1 MQNHQ
6 ENPAT
11 LEEIVFQNRNKS
23 YGAYSLRTDY
33 QNVIKKSLL
42 IGISIFGLA
51 VLTPMLWAK
60 VESKMERQIIA
71 TVIDVEIAEPPKE
84 IEQPKI
90 ETPPPIEPDPIVI
103 RSQIRFTEPKIVDD
117 SQVTELPPDDDELN
131 KAVNIGTE
139 NLIGKDEPIPTEDP
153 DAIKATQPEMP
164 VAVETE
170 EKDKVFIS
178 VEQNPEFAGGMNA
191 LLKFL
196 QKNLRYPSPAV
207 NANVMGKVYMQFLV
221 GQDGNISK
229 VDVVK
234 GIGFGCDEEAERVV
248 KLMPKWSP
256 GRQSGRAVAVK
267 FTLPISFQL
276 TE

>member
-6 ENPAT
+6 EVPAT

-23 YGAYSLRTDY
+23 YGAYSLRIDY

-42 IGISIFGLA
+42 IGIIIFGLA

-60 VESKMERQIIA
+60 VESKMEKQVIA
-71 TVIDVEIAEPPKE
+71 TVIDVDIPEPPKE
-84 IEQPKI
+84 IETPKI
-90 ETPPPIEPDPIVI
+90 ETPPPVEPDPIV
-103 RSQIRFTEPKIVDD
+103 RSQMRFVEPEIVDD
-117 SQVTELPPDDDELN
+117 SKQTELPPDQDDLN

-139 NLIGKDEPIPTEDP
+139 NIEGKDEPIPTEDP
-153 DAIKATQPEMP
+153 DAVKGKEIDMP
-164 VAVETE
+164 VAVEAE
-170 EKDKVFIS
+170 DKNQVFIT

-196 QKNLRYPSPAV
+196 QKNLRYPTPAV
-207 NANVMGKVYMQFLV
+207 NANVMGKVYMQFVV

-229 VDVVK
+229 VDVLK
-234 GIGFGCDEEAERVV
+234 GIGFGCDEEAQRVV

-276 TE
+276 AE

>member
-1 MQNHQ
+1 MENHPD
-6 ENPAT
+6 NLAT

-23 YGAYSLRTDY
+23 YGAYSLRIDY

-42 IGISIFGLA
+42 IGISIFVLA

-60 VESKMERQIIA
+60 VESKIGREVIA
-71 TVIDVEIAEPPKE
+71 TVIKVDISEPPKE
-84 IEQPKI
+84 IEPPKI
-90 ETPPPIEPDPIVI
+90 ETPPPVEPKPEV
-103 RSQIRFTEPKIVDD
+103 RSQIRYTEPKIVDD
-117 SQVTELPPDDDELN
+117 SKPTELPPDQDDLN
-131 KAVNIGTE
+131 KAINIGTQ
-139 NLIGKDEPIPTEDP
+139 NVVGVDEPIPTEDP

-164 VAVETE
+164 VAVESA

-196 QKNLRYPSPAV
+196 QKNLRYPTPAV
-207 NANVMGKVYMQFLV
+207 NANVGGKVYMQFVV

-229 VDVVK
+229 VDVLK
-234 GIGFGCDEEAERVV
+234 GIGFGCDEEAQRVV

-276 TE
+276 SE